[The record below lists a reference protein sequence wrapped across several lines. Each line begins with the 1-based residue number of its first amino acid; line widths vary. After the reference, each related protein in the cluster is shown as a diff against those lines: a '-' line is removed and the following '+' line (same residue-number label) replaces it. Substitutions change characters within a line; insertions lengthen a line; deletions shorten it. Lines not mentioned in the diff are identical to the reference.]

1 MYYLKRIVIKLLVS
15 IVLML
20 FLIIPTFA
28 SSTTYKLD
36 ELGLEVSIPS
46 TYDVITRDTPVSS
59 PIFKELGVSGKEL
72 IEQFKTT
79 FIYLNAIPKGV
90 TGEEI
95 VVTMAPN
102 DINNFSAL
110 SATSLK
116 MVASSWITS
125 LEEFGISILKYDIY
139 EHSQAKFVRIY
150 FEDTINSAYGLQY
163 YTIYDSKAINFTMR
177 SYSGGITSTQEQ
189 AIKNIV
195 DTIKFDT
202 PPVEPPSGVETE
214 AFIYTDTKTNTKFT
228 VPANW
233 YEKELSKE
241 RDTIDVKFVSSKE
254 EGMTIMYGS
263 VDVWEALTDDEKVGA
278 TRSDISND
286 AFTIDDIA
294 ELYGI
299 DKSKVS
305 MVEYNG
311 IEYFQFTFKQ
321 TTELYGIEFSPEMT
335 ILLRFENGWMY
346 SFQFGGTTDSIYFD
360 DLEALLNSVEYAGSS
375 NVNLIS
381 NNNDTSANNANHSAF
396 WGVVVVVLLLGIVA
410 VAVWYVRKNKEDE
423 NESSSKP
430 NKCTKC
436 GVELTNDSLF
446 CHICGARNEIEPQNK
461 GDD

>member
-1 MYYLKRIVIKLLVS
+1 MKRIVIKLLVS

-20 FLIIPTFA
+20 FLIMPTFA

-59 PIFKELGVSGKEL
+59 PIFKVLGVSGKEL

-79 FIYLNAIPKGV
+79 FVYLNAIPKGV

-116 MVASSWITS
+116 MFASSWISTW
-125 LEEFGISILKYDIY
+125 EELGFNISKYDVY
-139 EHSQAKFVRIY
+139 EHSQAKFVRFY
-150 FEDTINSAYGLQY
+150 FEDTANSVNGLQY
-163 YTIYDSKAINFTMR
+163 YTIYNGKAINFTMR

-202 PPVEPPSGVETE
+202 PPVETPSGVETE

-233 YEKELSKE
+233 YKKELSKE

-254 EGMTIMYGS
+254 EGLTIMYGS

-286 AFTIDDIA
+286 VFTINDIA

-360 DLEALLNSVEYAGSS
+360 DLEALLNSVKYAGSS
-375 NVNLIS
+375 SVNLIS
-381 NNNDTSANNANHSAF
+381 NNNDTSANNASHSAF

-410 VAVWYVRKNKEDE
+410 VSVWYVRKNKEAE
-423 NESSSKP
+423 NELSSET
-430 NKCTKC
+430 NKCANC
-436 GVELTNDSLF
+436 GVELAYDSLF
-446 CHICGARNEIEPQNK
+446 CHICGAKNEIELQTK